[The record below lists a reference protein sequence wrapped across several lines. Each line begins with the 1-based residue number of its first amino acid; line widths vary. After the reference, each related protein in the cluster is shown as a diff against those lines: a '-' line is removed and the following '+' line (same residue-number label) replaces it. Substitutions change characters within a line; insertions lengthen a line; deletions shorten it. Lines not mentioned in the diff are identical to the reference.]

1 MNGLLGYVSAMLT
14 CYACM
19 SWNDAQLASMV
30 NPQES
35 DIAAISSIADIVVS
49 SDSETDVMNA
59 ISSGDFS
66 SSAKALVTAASNAT
80 QLVSTVVETH
90 PDPMVL
96 TALSGLLQ
104 SVIQMNAAA
113 SLLGNNPNV
122 IPVRQCADAMKLTRD
137 VLPWPDGWG
146 IVQDPSKPNYSGFLN
161 CYITDGTQYV
171 PMTVTKTV

>member
-14 CYACM
+14 YYACM

-30 NPQES
+30 NPQ
-35 DIAAISSIADIVVS
+35 AAEISAVSSIADVVVS
-49 SDSETDVMNA
+49 NDSSSDVLA
-59 ISSGDFS
+59 GISSGDF
-66 SSAKALVTAASNAT
+66 SSAKALVTAASKAT
-80 QLVSTVVETH
+80 QVVSTVMDQR

-113 SLLGNNPNV
+113 SYLGNNSNV

-146 IVQDPSKPNYSGFLN
+146 IVQDSNKPNYSGFLN
-161 CYITDGTQYV
+161 GYITDGNQYV

>member
-19 SWNDAQLASMV
+19 NWNDAQLAVIV

-35 DIAAISSIADIVVS
+35 DIAAISSIADVVVS
-49 SDSETDVMNA
+49 PDSATDVMNA
-59 ISSGDFS
+59 ISSGDF

-80 QLVSTVVETH
+80 QVVSTVIDQR

-113 SLLGNNPNV
+113 SYLGNNPNV
-122 IPVRQCADAMKLTRD
+122 IPVRQCTDAMKLTRD

-146 IVQDPSKPNYSGFLN
+146 VVQNPDKPNYSGMLN
-161 CYITDGTQYV
+161 CYITDGVQYV
-171 PMTVTKTV
+171 PMTVTTTV